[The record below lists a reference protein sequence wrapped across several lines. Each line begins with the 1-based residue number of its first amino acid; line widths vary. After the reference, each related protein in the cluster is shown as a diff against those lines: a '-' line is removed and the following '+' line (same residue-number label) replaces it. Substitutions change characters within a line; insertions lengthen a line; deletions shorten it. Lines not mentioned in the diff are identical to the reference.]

1 MRAAQNGDCLGCGE
15 RCRVFNFN
23 EPIYGPEK
31 SRQLEFGKVLK
42 IPRKSLPW
50 TLFVWLCSYFRRLEY
65 FWCWPLHLLTCSL
78 WLVESMDLRGKH
90 GVPDTFKH
98 CFSGKQWDD
107 PQISP
112 SRGFRCVGISRVFQ
126 WQLQDA
132 SRRSREKPPH
142 YRKLANLTIDWHI
155 SSWGFRPVWKAKWKA
170 VGQCW
175 PSFSKFERHMLFF
188 VCKLWYLVL

>member
-1 MRAAQNGDCLGCGE
+1 MLLMLAIASPDLFLVIS
-15 RCRVFNFN
+15 RVHGF
-23 EPIYGPEK
+23 E
-31 SRQLEFGKVLK
+31 GKTWGARY
-42 IPRKSLPW
+42 IQ
-50 TLFVWLCSYFRRLEY
+50 TLL
-65 FWCWPLHLLTCSL
+65 
-78 WLVESMDLRGKH
+78 
-90 GVPDTFKH
+90 
-98 CFSGKQWDD
+98 QWDD

-175 PSFSKFERHMLFF
+175 PSFSKFERHMFF
-188 VCKLWYLVL
+188 CVSYATWYCKLSTPFWDKSMGHVGTHPPCTW